1 MMQALL
7 LVPTCARPP
16 CLSSP
21 PGLEPPGPGRSSPQE
36 VLGEPPLPEAP
47 EDGQQGRSKC
57 ISTGGTTDTLSVGIC
72 FHPSFLF
79 FFFYQISASVFVCFF
94 VLIFS
99 YFPLC
104 WVLVAVHGLSLVAV
118 SRGYSRVA
126 MCGLLIAWLLLLQS
140 MALGHEGFSSCSS
153 RAQWL
158 WHIR

>member
-1 MMQALL
+1 MLRIPGRRQQPLPILGAGTPASVMQALL

-21 PGLEPPGPGRSSPQE
+21 PGLEPPGPGISSPQE

-79 FFFYQISASVFVCFF
+79 FFLPDLSICICVFFCFN
-94 VLIFS
+94 I
-99 YFPLC
+99 
-104 WVLVAVHGLSLVAV
+104 
-118 SRGYSRVA
+118 
-126 MCGLLIAWLLLLQS
+126 
-140 MALGHEGFSSCSS
+140 
-153 RAQWL
+153 
-158 WHIR
+158 

>member
-1 MMQALL
+1 MGSRAAASASAQVGPQTLCLWEFAFT
-7 LVPTCARPP
+7 LV
-16 CLSSP
+16 
-21 PGLEPPGPGRSSPQE
+21 
-36 VLGEPPLPEAP
+36 
-47 EDGQQGRSKC
+47 
-57 ISTGGTTDTLSVGIC
+57 
-72 FHPSFLF
+72 FF